1 METANKA
8 NPLHFIPKP
17 PSSAESENPSQPGK
31 IFWNIGQSRRH
42 RLPPP
47 SLKRDSTSGSKS
59 YTEKAL
65 VLQRQKS
72 HAIRSL
78 EHARHRRAK
87 TLLTS
92 LEGSIS
98 RRGGDYFG
106 IAAEDDHFREFDK
119 IYDDNIASNT
129 VSGEDDDQEDDDGK
143 STGDTETGTEEYS
156 DEELAGPEERQLK
169 KIREFLNPLRMLKD
183 LGRGIM
189 HSTLFVSLIFFTIAW
204 LLYYYCGNPPPPD
217 FLPGT
222 ARLSWWCNFADS
234 CLTSLGLCLRYIA
247 FKNSIYQ
254 SANSGSWILDSE
266 NYLRI
271 LLSMLVAGIL
281 AALKR
286 TIVSRYFGRRM
297 VDMYRQRLDEILN
310 EIIMI
315 SEIAELSVE
324 SESIVNV
331 LGVKSQDDNDE
342 ESLNKEVET
351 QSLIKPRI
359 SAVRWSEVKF
369 NHDEDMS
376 RIGLGNDLTERDIEK
391 IELEGQTYSEAPR
404 WNRDDEEAKGGKTGF
419 YDSSSGFPTMDLL
432 DKWNDPVKKR
442 DKSYDASVNDILKF
456 RKALTYMNLDFP
468 FSEAFGRAST
478 RKEMVR
484 SSEVVY
490 SRLQKLA
497 PGKDFL
503 PCSVFQILYLNK
515 DGTEDKARKRAFG
528 NLLRPDFHNNIQLL
542 SFVQSCDTVYKKL
555 RYFRASVGNSSVI
568 DHVLENIIDGV
579 FYFALGLIVLDLL
592 NMNPWPL
599 LVSTSTLIVAGSFA
613 VGPSC
618 AKAVEGILLIVG
630 RRPCDIGDRILI
642 TDSPGS
648 EIPSM
653 TKSWIVEDIS
663 LFSTTLRFGSSN
675 EIATISNGSVASA
688 RITNCARSKNAIAHC
703 MLKFHI
709 SCQKDPD
716 TMIDYRKGI
725 ESYIRETTHIWEN
738 IFFFRCEDVDTD
750 SECVTFHLAVRSRY
764 TWQVSN
770 RVLQCQ
776 GELHQFCVSLAYK
789 HHIHFDSPNPR
800 SVTYYGGSLVDG
812 GINKYKAN
820 ILERKNIRN
829 ESKIIAG
836 VLPADMARQLSGESS
851 GVSNSEMVHA
861 SPLAALATRNLAH
874 RKSQGRSELR
884 EKEAAECSEKV
895 TGRIEDAS
903 ALNESAAPAAN
914 APAVG
919 RSSDNDRF
927 LSMLQDSHP

>member
-17 PSSAESENPSQPGK
+17 PSSTESENPSQPRK
-31 IFWNIGQSRRH
+31 SFWNIGQSRRH
-42 RLPPP
+42 QLVTDESEDAVLCSVEERGANTKTGEDGFRPAVKGETPPLNVPTLGNAFQPPP

-78 EHARHRRAK
+78 EHGRHRRAK

-129 VSGEDDDQEDDDGK
+129 VSGEDDDEEDDDGK
-143 STGDTETGTEEYS
+143 STGDTETGTEEYN
-156 DEELAGPEERQLK
+156 DEELAGERLPLLRRTSSSNKKLSDRQLKARKVLKKRQLK

-204 LLYYYCGNPPPPD
+204 ILYYYCGNPPPPD

-222 ARLSWWCNFADS
+222 ARLSWWCNFAGRQLLMFELARVWQFLFMDCFVLAFRFVPHFFGPWFTIYCIQS
-234 CLTSLGLCLRYIA
+234 KGWPFVVFSWGLFDLLLLHGDNQFHQHWFYWTGIQ
-247 FKNSIYQ
+247 IYQ

-271 LLSMLVAGIL
+271 LLCMLVAGIL

-286 TIVSRYFGRRM
+286 TIVSLYFGRRM

-359 SAVRWSEVKF
+359 SAVRCSEVKF

-404 WNRDDEEAKGGKTGF
+404 WNSDDEEAKGGKTGF

-432 DKWNDPVKKR
+432 DKWDDPVKKR

-484 SSEVVY
+484 SSELVY

-503 PCSVFQILYLNK
+503 PCSVFQILYWN
-515 DGTEDKARKRAFG
+515 ED
-528 NLLRPDFHNNIQLL
+528 
-542 SFVQSCDTVYKKL
+542 
-555 RYFRASVGNSSVI
+555 
-568 DHVLENIIDGV
+568 
-579 FYFALGLIVLDLL
+579 
-592 NMNPWPL
+592 
-599 LVSTSTLIVAGSFA
+599 
-613 VGPSC
+613 
-618 AKAVEGILLIVG
+618 
-630 RRPCDIGDRILI
+630 
-642 TDSPGS
+642 
-648 EIPSM
+648 
-653 TKSWIVEDIS
+653 
-663 LFSTTLRFGSSN
+663 
-675 EIATISNGSVASA
+675 
-688 RITNCARSKNAIAHC
+688 
-703 MLKFHI
+703 
-709 SCQKDPD
+709 
-716 TMIDYRKGI
+716 
-725 ESYIRETTHIWEN
+725 
-738 IFFFRCEDVDTD
+738 DVDTD
-750 SECVTFHLAVRSRY
+750 SESVTFHLAVRSRY

-812 GINKYKAN
+812 GIKKYKAN

-829 ESKIIAG
+829 DSKIIAG

-851 GVSNSEMVHA
+851 GVSSSEMIHP
-861 SPLAALATRNLAH
+861 SPLAALATRNLAQ
-874 RKSQGRSELR
+874 RKSQGSSELK

-895 TGRIEDAS
+895 AGRIGDAS
-903 ALNESAAPAAN
+903 ALNESATPAAN

-927 LSMLQDSHP
+927 LSMLQDFHP